1 MEHLICERE
10 RASAITLVV
19 PVNLNTYV
27 KTGSTKYNRTTSC
40 LVYPFA
46 IYRIFVATCRTARY
60 LLQHAPLLDIR
71 CSKPYS
77 FLFVAACLAVH
88 YSLPYAKQF
97 VVACRAV
104 CHMSDSFLFV
114 ATLCAI
120 HYLLQ
125 HAIPFA
131 ACFIACYLLQHA
143 AHAAIRHCV
152 LYNLLCLP
160 HSLERNWV
168 Q

>member
-1 MEHLICERE
+1 MHAVQFSICCCM
-10 RASAITLVV
+10 
-19 PVNLNTYV
+19 PY
-27 KTGSTKYNRTTSC
+27 GS
-40 LVYPFA
+40 LP
-46 IYRIFVATCRTARY
+46 
-60 LLQHAPLLDIR
+60 
-71 CSKPYS
+71 
-77 FLFVAACLAVH
+77 VAACSTVR
-88 YSLPYAKQF
+88 YSLQQTIQFPICCRMSYSSLFIATCYTVLLF

-114 ATLCAI
+114 PTLCAM

-152 LYNLLCLP
+152 LCNLLCLP
-160 HSLERNWV
+160 HSLA
-168 Q
+168 